1 MKRLLIR
8 VLAVFGLAPARVVA
22 TQARLIEELKAGSA
36 AWKAR
41 AGDAMA
47 RAKSLEAE
55 LKEHKKLA
63 DRAKNEAEK
72 SVVRDAAFTDLKERL
87 ASAERELVMARE
99 HLMAIE
105 VKLDILEGAA
115 NVLDVRTRTAI
126 GKQPRQSGAP
136 V

>member
-36 AWKAR
+36 AWKVR

-63 DRAKNEAEK
+63 DRAKIEAEK